1 MPGKARCSVSDVMHA
16 NGPVVRTE
24 TLRLFEFV
32 EAGGTR
38 QLFPF
43 EREIVW
49 VRESETKIMLRLDA
63 FDVDESST
71 FTDFYGFL
79 TSLTGAITDDVKRMA
94 KSWKLKQGERFAVE
108 LDTVI
113 TDKPLLPCNEPPFAG
128 RKAYRTLYGK
138 RWLTS
143 DVPVKVW
150 DDGLK
155 EYATLKEIEV
165 ANVKAIYST
174 RRHPIGVIPKDVAAW
189 IAEQKAKVAA

>member
-1 MPGKARCSVSDVMHA
+1 MSDVVHA

-24 TLRLFEFV
+24 TLKLFEFV
-32 EAGGTR
+32 EAGGTH
-38 QLFPF
+38 QLIQF

-49 VRESETKIMLRLDA
+49 IRESTTQVMLRLDS

-94 KSWKLKQGERFAVE
+94 NHWKLKQGERFAVE

-113 TDKPLLPCNEPPFAG
+113 TDLPLLPCNEKPFAG
-128 RKAYRTLYGK
+128 RTAYRSLYGK

-143 DVPVKVW
+143 DVPAKVW
-150 DDGLK
+150 EDGIK
-155 EYATLKEIEV
+155 EYASLKEIEV

-174 RRHPIGVIPKDVAAW
+174 RRHPIGVIPEDVAAW
-189 IAEQKAKVAA
+189 VAEQKAKVPA